1 MAVANRI
8 KVLRAEANISATAL
22 ASQIPGGDKVVM
34 SYIENGRALP
44 TKDGLEKMC
53 DVFSCKPADIYA
65 AEDLDLLSV
74 KREPEAAAIPTEET
88 RIAPCKHRLARQ
100 DPRLQSLRADTEQHE
115 GMEQVR
121 VWMPAN
127 EKAALFKAI
136 SGLGYHSVSEWLREK
151 YRATL
156 REYIALNLGDRTLHE
171 AIPPTTEINPPEV
184 DG

>member
-53 DVFSCKPADIYA
+53 DIFSCKPADIYA
-65 AEDLDLLSV
+65 TDDLNLLSV
-74 KREPEAAAIPTEET
+74 KREPEAAQPTKGKRRDTQQET
-88 RIAPCKHRLARQ
+88 R
-100 DPRLQSLRADTEQHE
+100 LQNLRADTAEQRE

-121 VWMPAN
+121 VWMAAD

-136 SGLGYHSVSEWLREK
+136 SGLGYRSVSEWMREK

-156 REYIALNLGDRTLHE
+156 REYIALNLGDKTLHE
-171 AIPPTTEINPPEV
+171 AIPPDKEINLPEV